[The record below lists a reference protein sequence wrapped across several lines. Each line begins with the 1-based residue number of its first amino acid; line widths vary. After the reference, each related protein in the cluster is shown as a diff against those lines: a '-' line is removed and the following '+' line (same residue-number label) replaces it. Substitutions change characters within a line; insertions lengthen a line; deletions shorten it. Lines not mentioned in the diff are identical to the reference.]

1 MLLCHWRWS
10 FLKNNW
16 NSYGI
21 RPSTIFCYSFSFY
34 QVWMETLNNLKKENV
49 TSTWKFFHTFRF
61 IDDLITINDK
71 NFEKTIHII
80 FQAEL
85 ELKKEN
91 QIKKSDNFQ
100 DLNINMQNP
109 RFQIKL
115 YNTRENFNFNIIRV
129 RYKSYNIPHKMFPS
143 VMSAERLRIC
153 N

>member
-1 MLLCHWRWS
+1 
-10 FLKNNW
+10 
-16 NSYGI
+16 
-21 RPSTIFCYSFSFY
+21 
-34 QVWMETLNNLKKENV
+34 METLNNLKKENV

-71 NFEKTIHII
+71 NFEKNIHII

>member
-1 MLLCHWRWS
+1 M
-10 FLKNNW
+10 KNNW

-21 RPSTIFCYSFSFY
+21 RPSTIFFYSFSFY

-49 TSTWKFFHTFRF
+49 TSTWKFFHTFRV

-71 NFEKTIHII
+71 NFEKNIHII